1 MVKKKTREKNEIL
14 KIVSLAGL
22 ALLVPSLLLN
32 IFLFQKTQNTDKF
45 YRVIATPGV

>member
-1 MVKKKTREKNEIL
+1 MAKKNKNDLL
-14 KIVSLAGL
+14 KFASLAG
-22 ALLVPSLLLN
+22 AVLLISSLLLN

>member
-1 MVKKKTREKNEIL
+1 MVKMKKKIIL
-14 KIVSLAGL
+14 KFASLGGGV
-22 ALLVPSLLLN
+22 LLIFSLLLN